1 MLDKR
6 TSALLNKINEL
17 CSEGSFKVVEE
28 EELLSCFP
36 PKAETDKEGLRQ
48 ILSYRREH
56 KYIDIQYADEGMYCL
71 CPLPE
76 GRMYFENARQV
87 KSDSFRR
94 RRDIVLMTALGAFV
108 GAFVGSVAVWLL
120 ITYLF

>member
-1 MLDKR
+1 
-6 TSALLNKINEL
+6 
-17 CSEGSFKVVEE
+17 
-28 EELLSCFP
+28 
-36 PKAETDKEGLRQ
+36 
-48 ILSYRREH
+48 
-56 KYIDIQYADEGMYCL
+56 
-71 CPLPE
+71 
-76 GRMYFENARQV
+76 MYFENARQV